1 MIKMREDMLYIFKME
16 EFDYKEHGHKIG
28 SLLSEECIYFDKG
41 RAAYHH
47 GFDNPYL
54 LIGLYRTL
62 FNEPCRSEL
71 MATVH
76 KLGDVFVIGNQN
88 YVAIW
93 TGTWE
98 PLERMGFV
106 AVVFNSQFLAG
117 MINEITS
124 SYDKHGELRDR
135 V

>member
-1 MIKMREDMLYIFKME
+1 MIKMREDMLYIFK
-16 EFDYKEHGHKIG
+16 IG
-28 SLLSEECIYFDKG
+28 KLYHQIGKHEIQGVLSEECIYFDKG

-71 MATVH
+71 MATAH

-93 TGTWE
+93 TGVWE
-98 PLERMGFV
+98 PLERMGFI
-106 AVVFNSQFLAG
+106 AVVFNSQYLAG
-117 MINEITS
+117 MVNDIMS
-124 SYDKHGELRDR
+124 GYDKHGELRDR